1 MENASEA
8 LKMAGAII
16 LFTMALASVMNTFTQ
31 ARAASDAVLDK
42 NDYLKTY
49 YSADAT
55 AEGNGF
61 NDKNNHFN
69 LAYQKIVGVDEV
81 ISTMYNYRSE
91 GTTILF
97 YTAKAKDDNVD
108 ARTSETIYEDN
119 FDERTYKIEPVVLY
133 YTEAIP
139 SVLAKS
145 SLNLVPYTYRDEQG
159 HIIPYVNAN
168 RAIFGLSASDELT
181 RQEPW
186 TGGDAETRL
195 FLNDLIAGRDANNSH
210 GWDSTSNAIGED
222 TTYFS
227 SNAQKLKDRT
237 NGGSGKIRKLYYGF
251 NLVRGT
257 TTFSTDGYNVEGKTP
272 RSINE
277 LTGSNQGFFGFEFD
291 ARFVERIGEYDYKSR
306 TVNSDNDFINEG
318 TVELSNDEV
327 IEAEA
332 TSTTKRVI
340 QFIYLQ

>member
-31 ARAASDAVLDK
+31 ARAASDAVLNK

-61 NDKNNHFN
+61 DDKNNHFN

-97 YTAKAKDDNVD
+97 YTAKAKVDNVD
-108 ARTSETIYEDN
+108 ARTSETIYEGN
-119 FDERTYKIEPVVLY
+119 FDERNYQIDPVVLY

-145 SLNLVPYTYRDEQG
+145 SLNLESYTYRNQDRT
-159 HIIPYVNAN
+159 INPTKISN

-195 FLNDLIAGRDANNSH
+195 FLNDLIAGRNADNSH
-210 GWDSTSNAIGED
+210 SWDSTSNALG
-222 TTYFS
+222 TNATYFVSNKQVKELRTDGS
-227 SNAQKLKDRT
+227 SY
-237 NGGSGKIRKLYYGF
+237 IRHLRYGF
-251 NLVRGT
+251 DLFNE
-257 TTFSTDGYNVEGKTP
+257 TFSLGTDYSGGKHPT
-272 RSINE
+272 SIHK
-277 LTGSNQGFFGFEFD
+277 LTNSSQGFFGFNEN

-327 IEAEA
+327 LEAEA